1 MAIDQH
7 HRPGRTFDIA
17 EAFASGDPYAT
28 YAWFREHDPV
38 SFGPERD
45 WAPPTASLFRHADVS
60 RLLRDARLGKEWR
73 RVFPPDASVPPPPP
87 PVDPDSFHAIAGN
100 WMLFRDPP
108 VHTHLRGLAN
118 LAFTPRQVETMRPK
132 IERLAATLLADLKRE
147 AAETGS
153 ADLIM
158 TYAYPLPT
166 LVIAQILGI
175 PEADFGKFRR
185 WAGDIAAAIDF
196 QLEGLAEL
204 QARVD
209 QTTHELAE
217 YLRWVFSLRIADPQD
232 DLISRLIAADADGN
246 RLDEDEVIGTCI
258 LLLVAGHET
267 TVNLIGNGTLAMMR
281 HRDQWEA
288 LAADPGLARNA
299 VEELLRYDSPV
310 QITTRVAFEPI
321 ELADGTVL
329 PPATEVLFVLGA
341 ANRDPAAFPEPDRLD
356 LRRRVDRVMSFG
368 MGIHF
373 CLGSPLARLEGE
385 IAFRTLA
392 SGAPEMV
399 WLGEAPVW
407 RPGAILHGLHD
418 LPVAFPS

>member
-1 MAIDQH
+1 MTVAIDQH
-7 HRPGRTFDIA
+7 QHPHRMFNIE
-17 EAFASGDPYAT
+17 EAFATGDPYAT

-38 SFGPERD
+38 SFGAERD
-45 WAPPTASLFRHADVS
+45 WAPPNVSLFRHADVH
-60 RLLRDARLGKEWR
+60 RLLRDNRLGKEWSKLL
-73 RVFPPDASVPPPPP
+73 PPESTPPPS
-87 PVDPDSFHAIAGN
+87 DPDSFHAIAGN

-108 VHTHLRGLAN
+108 THTHLRGLAN
-118 LAFTPRQVETMRPK
+118 LAFTPRQVEKMRPEV
-132 IERLAATLLADLKRE
+132 ERIAASLLGELRQQ
-147 AAETGS
+147 AAEAGA

-175 PEADFGKFRR
+175 PSEDFGKFRR

-217 YLRWVFSLRIADPQD
+217 YLRWVFSLRKADPQD
-232 DLISRLIAADADGN
+232 DLISRLIAADEDGK

-281 HRDQWEA
+281 HRDQWET
-288 LAADPGLARNA
+288 LVRDPGLARNA
-299 VEELLRYDSPV
+299 TEELLRYDSPV
-310 QITTRVAFEPI
+310 QMTTRVAFEPI
-321 ELADGTVL
+321 ALDDGIVL
-329 PPATEVLFVLGA
+329 PPATEVIFVLGS
-341 ANRDPAAFPEPDRLD
+341 ANRDPDAFAEPDRLD
-356 LRRRVDRVMSFG
+356 LTRKVDRIMSFG

-385 IAFRTLA
+385 VAFRTLA
-392 SGAPEMV
+392 SGAP
-399 WLGEAPVW
+399 
-407 RPGAILHGLHD
+407 D
-418 LPVAFPS
+418 LT

>member
-1 MAIDQH
+1 MAIDQQQ
-7 HRPGRTFDIA
+7 RPRRTFDIA
-17 EAFASGDPYAT
+17 EAFATGDPYAT

-38 SFGPERD
+38 SVGPMQE
-45 WAPPTASLFRHADVS
+45 WGAPDVSLFRHADVL
-60 RLLRDARLGKEWR
+60 RLLRDNRLGKEWR
-73 RVFPPDASVPPPPP
+73 RLAPPDATPEPPR
-87 PVDPDSFHAIAGN
+87 DPDSFHAVAGN

-108 VHTHLRGLAN
+108 THTHLRGLAN
-118 LAFTPRQVETMRPK
+118 LAFTPRQIETMRPA
-132 IERLAATLLADLKRE
+132 IERLAANLLTDLKR
-147 AAETGS
+147 AAGDAGS
-153 ADLIM
+153 ADLI
-158 TYAYPLPT
+158 TNFAYPLPM

-175 PEADFGKFRR
+175 PEEDFAKFRR

-209 QTTHELAE
+209 QTTHELSE
-217 YLRWVFSLRIADPQD
+217 YLRWVFSLRKADPQD
-232 DLISRLIAADADGN
+232 DLISRLIAADEDGKQ
-246 RLDEDEVIGTCI
+246 LDEDEVIGTCI

-267 TVNLIGNGTLAMMR
+267 TVNLIGNGTLALMR

-310 QITTRVAFEPI
+310 QMTTRLAFEPI
-321 ELADGTVL
+321 TMGDGIVI
-329 PPATEVLFVLGA
+329 PPASQVLFVLGA
-341 ANRDPAAFPEPDRLD
+341 ANRDPVAFPDPDRLD
-356 LRRRVDRVMSFG
+356 ITRKVDRVMSFG

-392 SGAPEMV
+392 AGAPEMV
-399 WLGEAPVW
+399 WAADSPSW

-418 LPVAFPS
+418 LPLAFPS

>member
-1 MAIDQH
+1 MAIQQQN
-7 HRPGRTFDIA
+7 RPQRTFDIA
-17 EAFASGDPYAT
+17 EAFATGDPYAT

-38 SFGPERD
+38 SFGEERD
-45 WAPPTASLFRHADVS
+45 WAPPAASLFRHDDVF
-60 RLLRDARLGKEWR
+60 RLLRDTRLGKEWS
-73 RVFPPDASVPPPPP
+73 RVLPPSDAPQPLS
-87 PVDPDSFHAIAGN
+87 DPDSFHAIAGN

-118 LAFTPRQVETMRPK
+118 LAFTPRQVERMRPE
-132 IERLAATLLADLKRE
+132 IERLAAGLLADLKRQT
-147 AAETGS
+147 AEQGQ

-158 TYAYPLPT
+158 AYAYPLPT

-175 PEADFGKFRR
+175 PKEDFGKFRR

-196 QLEGLAEL
+196 PLEGLAEF

-217 YLRWVFSLRIADPQD
+217 YLRWVFSLRKADPQD
-232 DLISRLIAADADGN
+232 DLISRLIAADEDGR

-267 TVNLIGNGTLAMMR
+267 TVNLIGNGTLALMR
-281 HRDQWEA
+281 HPDQWGA
-288 LAADPGLARNA
+288 LVRDPGLARNA
-299 VEELLRYDSPV
+299 TEELLRYDSPV
-310 QITTRVAFEPI
+310 QMTTRVAFEPI
-321 ELADGTVL
+321 ELGGGIVI
-329 PPATEVLFVLGA
+329 PPATEVIFVLGS
-341 ANRDPAAFPEPDRLD
+341 ANRDPAAFADPDRLD
-356 LRRRVDRVMSFG
+356 LTRRVERIMSFG

-385 IAFRTLA
+385 VAFRTLA
-392 SGAPEMV
+392 SGAPEMT
-399 WLGEAPVW
+399 WTGDTPAW
-407 RPGAILHGLHD
+407 RPGAVLHGLHD

>member
-1 MAIDQH
+1 MPVAIDQQERP
-7 HRPGRTFDIA
+7 HRAFDIA
-17 EAFASGDPYAT
+17 EAFATGDPYAT

-38 SFGPERD
+38 SFSPVRD
-45 WAPPTASLFRHADVS
+45 WGAPDVSLFRHADVY
-60 RLLRDARLGKEWR
+60 RLLRDNRLGKEWSR
-73 RVFPPDASVPPPPP
+73 LMPPDALPQPPS
-87 PVDPDSFHAIAGN
+87 DPDSFHAIAGN

-118 LAFTPRQVETMRPK
+118 LAFTPRQVERMRPE
-132 IERLAATLLADLKRE
+132 IERLAANLLADLK
-147 AAETGS
+147 AGVAETGS

-158 TYAYPLPT
+158 NYAYPLPT

-175 PEADFGKFRR
+175 PEEDFQKFRR

-196 QLEGLAEL
+196 QLEGLEEL

-217 YLRWVFSLRIADPQD
+217 YLRWVFSLRKAEPQD
-232 DLISRLIAADADGN
+232 DLISRLIAADENGKQ
-246 RLDEDEVIGTCI
+246 LDEDEVIGTCI

-267 TVNLIGNGTLAMMR
+267 TVNLIGNGTLALMR

-288 LAADPGLARNA
+288 LTTDPGLARNA

-310 QITTRVAFEPI
+310 QMTTRLAFEPI
-321 ELADGTVL
+321 ELGDGIVI
-329 PPATEVLFVLGA
+329 PPASQVIFVLGA
-341 ANRDPAAFPEPDRLD
+341 ANRDPAAFPDPDRLD
-356 LRRRVDRVMSFG
+356 LARKVDRVMSFG

-392 SGAPEMV
+392 TGAPGMT
-399 WLGEAPVW
+399 WAADAPVW

-418 LPVAFPS
+418 LPVSFPS

>member
-1 MAIDQH
+1 MAIDQQG
-7 HRPGRTFDIA
+7 RSRRTFDIA
-17 EAFASGDPYAT
+17 EAFATGDPYAT

-38 SFGPERD
+38 SFGPERE
-45 WAPPTASLFRHADVS
+45 WASPPVSLFRHADVF
-60 RLLRDARLGKEWR
+60 RLLRDNRLGKEWR
-73 RVFPPDASVPPPPP
+73 KLFPADADQPPP
-87 PVDPDSFHAIAGN
+87 DPDSFHAVAGN

-118 LAFTPRQVETMRPK
+118 LAFTPRQVEKMRPEV
-132 IERLAATLLADLKRE
+132 ERLAAGLLADLRHR
-147 AAETGS
+147 AAEAGS

-175 PEADFGKFRR
+175 PAEDFGKFRR

-209 QTTHELAE
+209 RTTHELAE
-217 YLRWVFSLRIADPQD
+217 YLRWIFSLRKAEPQD
-232 DLISRLIAADADGN
+232 DLISRLIAADEDGK

-281 HRDQWEA
+281 HRDQWNV
-288 LAADPGLARNA
+288 LVADPGLARNA
-299 VEELLRYDSPV
+299 TEELLRYDSPV
-310 QITTRVAFEPI
+310 QMTTRVAYEPI
-321 ELADGTVL
+321 ELDDGIVL
-329 PPATEVLFVLGA
+329 PPATEVIFVLGA
-341 ANRDPAAFPEPDRLD
+341 ANRDPVAFPEPDRLE
-356 LRRRVDRVMSFG
+356 LVRKVDRVMSFG

-392 SGAPEMV
+392 TGAPEMT
-399 WLGEAPVW
+399 WAADAPVW

-418 LPVAFPS
+418 LPVAFPSRRE